1 MGLGRGLKIF
11 FTNQVKCDNCGR
23 VIVDGTYEK
32 NPKFSFDT
40 FGNAH
45 KRPSYGGDGVGVLNT
60 LIYSSKKRVLCDM
73 CKALEKHG
81 KQIDAAIAQENAANA
96 EQRELEKENLRLE
109 NQLLKQKLSNE
120 RNAPPPVNRGAARFC
135 SGCGNALK
143 QGAQFCSKCGQ
154 KLG

>member
-1 MGLGRGLKIF
+1 MGLGRAVKIF

-23 VIVDGTYEK
+23 VIVDGTTYSK
-32 NPKFSFDT
+32 PKYKWDGSN
-40 FGNAH
+40 NAA
-45 KRPSYGGDGVGVLNT
+45 GQFQDGVGVLNT
-60 LIYSSKKRVLCDM
+60 LVYSAKKRVLCDM

-109 NQLLKQKLSNE
+109 NQLLKQKLNNE
-120 RNAPPPVNRGAARFC
+120 SRNAPPPVNRAAVRFC

-154 KLG
+154 RMG

>member
-23 VIVDGTYEK
+23 VIVDGTTYSK
-32 NPKFSFDT
+32 PKYHRGGQF
-40 FGNAH
+40 NAE
-45 KRPSYGGDGVGVLNT
+45 SLYQDGVGVLNT
-60 LIYSSKKRVLCDM
+60 LVYSAKKRVLCDM

-81 KQIDAAIAQENAANA
+81 KKIDAAIAQENAANA

-120 RNAPPPVNRGAARFC
+120 RNAPPPVNRAAARFC

-154 KLG
+154 KPG